1 MFYKVSK
8 EYSIVAKSM
17 GCGARMSRTDS
28 CLHHHLVVVCKHVLV
43 NFSVTLL
50 IFKMEVTRVPNLNR
64 AVMKNEAVNTGN
76 IYNSG

>member
-8 EYSIVAKSM
+8 EYSIEAKSM

-28 CLHHHLVVVCKHVLV
+28 CLLHHLVVVCEHVLV

-76 IYNSG
+76 I